1 MALKIAAV
9 DKPWLQQMVLSERR
23 RLAGLHR
30 AALLQANTETA
41 IADHKDD
48 PGYTQAEAD
57 EKKAPAA
64 NKSAS
69 FASPDDPRMTQKDLE
84 TVNAVV
90 DYLEDQNPSAD
101 PHELSSKVQ
110 AVWQPGMSITALISA
125 VSPQAQVPAH
135 AAAVKQASELK
146 YDESG
151 TPPNTE
157 TATQDHDFELKA
169 LAKQIQGFMGGKT
182 EWDPNDPLKD

>member
-1 MALKIAAV
+1 MLKIATA
-9 DKPWLQQMVLSERR
+9 DKPWLQQMVLAERR

-30 AALLQANTETA
+30 AALMKVADQSPNDPEGYAVQSHEEAAKDGETIYDNA
-41 IADHKDD
+41 MD
-48 PGYTQAEAD
+48 P
-57 EKKAPAA
+57 
-64 NKSAS
+64 
-69 FASPDDPRMTQKDLE
+69 
-84 TVNAVV
+84 
-90 DYLEDQNPSAD
+90 
-101 PHELSSKVQ
+101 KV
-110 AVWQPGMSITALISA
+110 GS
-125 VSPQAQVPAH
+125 
-135 AAAVKQASELK
+135 VKQAAELK